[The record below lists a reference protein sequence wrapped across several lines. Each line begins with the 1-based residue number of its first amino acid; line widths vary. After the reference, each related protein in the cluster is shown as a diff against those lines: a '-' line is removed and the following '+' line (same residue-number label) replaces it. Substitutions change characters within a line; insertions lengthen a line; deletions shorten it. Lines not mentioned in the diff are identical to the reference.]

1 MCGGVYDTVLL
12 AGRQGFVE
20 VVGDGIG
27 RFVIGNGLM
36 GGDGMVG
43 VSLGSG

>member
-1 MCGGVYDTVLL
+1 M
-12 AGRQGFVE
+12 E

-27 RFVIGNGLM
+27 RFVIGNGLT
-36 GGDGMVG
+36 GGGGVVE

>member
-1 MCGGVYDTVLL
+1 MGFGQGAVGCTIQYFLL
-12 AGRQGFVE
+12 VE

-27 RFVIGNGLM
+27 RFVIGNGLT

-43 VSLGSG
+43 VSLGSE